1 MFLAYERNKLE
12 IEFDV
17 KAEENIMEMKDK
29 QMIAATARQLIWM
42 LETCD
47 DEEFVDMVL
56 DCVASA
62 DSLSLDPEE
71 L

>member
-1 MFLAYERNKLE
+1 MTLNE
-12 IEFDV
+12 
-17 KAEENIMEMKDK
+17 K
-29 QMIAATARQLIWM
+29 QTIAATARQLIWM

-56 DCVASA
+56 DCVVSA

>member
-1 MFLAYERNKLE
+1 
-12 IEFDV
+12 
-17 KAEENIMEMKDK
+17 MEMKDK

-62 DSLSLDPEE
+62 DSMGLDPEE
-71 L
+71 M